1 MRSHPACLLSW
12 CPILGGLAISWI
24 AMFPLRATA
33 FDEMGKEDETARRK
47 EESATPPQ
55 KTFAFQMRT
64 KPWAQVIEWF
74 ADITG
79 MPFVGTEIPQ
89 GTFNFIGSSTKA
101 YTIPEIVDIINEALL
116 SRKDTQKYIL
126 IRRTRTF
133 TLVPV
138 DESPDL
144 PLMPRLTVAELD
156 TRGDTEL
163 ASVVVPLK
171 SVVAAD
177 AASAVKKLMSSFG
190 KLAVVEP
197 ANQMILQDTAGILK
211 RICKTIEEIERKETN
226 KTSLI
231 PLITQEAVD
240 TARTLQGMFGDS
252 KRGAPYIE
260 ADAIRNSIIV
270 RGTNEQVED
279 VKAVIKSISEA
290 DASGS
295 GSTRFITLMSGS
307 SAAVADALEHIL
319 REMGKYPVKVIDST
333 GRQKKTDQ

>member
-1 MRSHPACLLSW
+1 MRSRPACLLPW
-12 CPILGGLAISWI
+12 CPILGGLAITWI
-24 AMFPLRATA
+24 AMFPLCATA
-33 FDEMGKEDETARRK
+33 FDEMGKADEPARRK
-47 EESATPPQ
+47 EESAAPPR
-55 KTFAFQMRT
+55 KTYAFQMRT

-101 YTIPEIVDIINEALL
+101 YTVPEIVDIINEALI
-116 SRKDTQKYIL
+116 SRKDSQKYIL
-126 IRRTRTF
+126 VRRARSF

-138 DESPDL
+138 DESTDL

-171 SVVAAD
+171 SLVTAD
-177 AASAVKKLMSSFG
+177 TASAVKKLMGPFG
-190 KLAVVEP
+190 KLTVIEP
-197 ANQMILQDTAGILK
+197 ANQMVLQDTAGILK

-226 KTSLI
+226 KTLLI
-231 PLITQEAVD
+231 PLIAQEAVD
-240 TARTLQGMFGDS
+240 AVRTLQGMFGDS

-260 ADAIRNSIIV
+260 ADAGRNAIIV
-270 RGTNEQVED
+270 GGTNDQVED
-279 VKAVIKSISEA
+279 IKAVIKSISEA
-290 DASGS
+290 DATGS
-295 GSTRFITLMSGS
+295 GDTRFITLKPGSG
-307 SAAVADALEHIL
+307 AAVADALEHIL

-333 GRQKKTDQ
+333 DRLKKTDR

>member
-1 MRSHPACLLSW
+1 
-12 CPILGGLAISWI
+12 LAINWI
-24 AMFPLRATA
+24 VVSPVSATA
-33 FDEMGKEDETARRK
+33 FDEIGKAEEPARHR
-47 EESATPPQ
+47 EESAARQQ
-55 KTFAFQMRT
+55 KTYTVQMRN

-79 MPFVGTEIPQ
+79 MPFVGAEIPQ
-89 GTFNFIGSSTKA
+89 GTFNFIGSSSKA
-101 YTIPEIVDIINEALL
+101 YAVPEIVDIINEALL

-126 IRRTRTF
+126 LRRTRTF

-138 DESPDL
+138 DESSDL

-163 ASVVVPLK
+163 ASVIVPLK

-177 AASAVKKLMSSFG
+177 AASAVKKLMSPFG
-190 KLAVVEP
+190 KLTVIEP
-197 ANQMILQDTAGILK
+197 ANQMVLQDTAGILK
-211 RICKTIEEIERKETN
+211 RICKTIEEIEQKETN
-226 KTSLI
+226 KTWLI
-231 PLITQEAVD
+231 PIITQEAVD

-260 ADAIRNSIIV
+260 ADAIRNAIIV

-279 VKAVIKSISEA
+279 VKAVIKSIGGA

-295 GSTRFITLMSGS
+295 ENVRLITLKSGS
-307 SAAVADALEHIL
+307 SAAVADTLEHIL
-319 REMGKYPVKVIDST
+319 REMGKYPVKVIDPS
-333 GRQKKTDQ
+333 GRQKNTDK